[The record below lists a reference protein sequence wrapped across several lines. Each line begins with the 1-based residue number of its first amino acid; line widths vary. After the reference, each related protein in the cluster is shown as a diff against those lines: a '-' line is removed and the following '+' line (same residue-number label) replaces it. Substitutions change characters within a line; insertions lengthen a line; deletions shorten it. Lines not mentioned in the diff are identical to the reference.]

1 MSPHRALLT
10 TPPTGTGTGSPR
22 GAAVT
27 STGLMHRSHPWL
39 GQLVTDSASGRRGI
53 LRAIAPEGTA
63 LTPVAWLAPPRG
75 GIEWTTAPENL
86 TDPVPIT
93 PAGRG
98 EERI

>member
-1 MSPHRALLT
+1 M
-10 TPPTGTGTGSPR
+10 
-22 GAAVT
+22 T

-53 LRAIAPEGTA
+53 LRALAPEGTA

-86 TDPVPIT
+86 TDPMPIT